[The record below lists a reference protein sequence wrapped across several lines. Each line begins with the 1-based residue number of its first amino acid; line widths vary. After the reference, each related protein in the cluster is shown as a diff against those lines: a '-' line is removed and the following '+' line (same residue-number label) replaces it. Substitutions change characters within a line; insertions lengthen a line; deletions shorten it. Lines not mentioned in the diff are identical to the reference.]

1 MAEDNRNIHSEEK
14 LEEARKIADNSKK
27 NNSVI
32 SEVEGIFFRMLRWLS
47 SLIDKIVFSSKY
59 LGPFSLALAIL
70 MCVVVYVTENNS
82 LTSTLSSSKTLNNVS
97 VNARYNSESFEL
109 SGVPSSCQVVLTG
122 DAANVNSAAS
132 KTGACSINLEGYT
145 EGTHTVSL
153 TASGYG
159 DNVTT
164 VVTPSEATITLK
176 KKTTAQFEL
185 SYDFINK
192 NQLDSKYILGTPEFS
207 TGTDKINI
215 RASQDTL
222 NSIALVKALIDVSG
236 QKSDF
241 TVEAPL
247 VAYDAKGKAVDAEI
261 VPATVTATVK
271 ISSPHKTVPIVLN
284 LVGNAPKGFA
294 IDTVQLDHQT
304 TEIYAPESVLQNVNE
319 VSVNLDLSTLAGDTD
334 IVQPVVLPAGV
345 NSSDITTV
353 NVKATLAAE
362 VSKTIDNIPINY
374 KNNENSLAASSVD
387 YTSVSVTVTGTQ
399 SNIDQI
405 TENDI
410 IAYIDIKGLE
420 PGEYDLP
427 IIIEKNSTAYVS
439 LVSNPTSIKITLVN
453 KG

>member
-1 MAEDNRNIHSEEK
+1 MSEENKNIHSEEK
-14 LEEARKIADNSKK
+14 LEEAKKIADNSKK
-27 NNSVI
+27 NNTVA

-59 LGPFSLALAIL
+59 LGPFSLILAIL
-70 MCVVVYVTENNS
+70 LCAVVYISENNTLKS
-82 LTSTLSSSKTLNNVS
+82 ALSSSKTLNNVQ

-109 SGVPSSCQVVLTG
+109 SGVPSSCQVVITG
-122 DAANVNSAAS
+122 EAANVNSAAS
-132 KTGACSINLEGYT
+132 KSGACSINLEGYT

-153 TASGYG
+153 TTTGYG

-207 TGTDKINI
+207 TGSDKINI

-236 QKSDF
+236 QKADF

-247 VAYDAKGKAVDAEI
+247 VAYDAKGKAVEAEI
-261 VPATVTATVK
+261 VPATVMATVK
-271 ISSPHKTVPIVLN
+271 VSSPHKTVPIVLN
-284 LVGNAPKGFA
+284 LTGSAPSGFA

-304 TEIYAPESVLQNVNE
+304 TEIYAPEATLQNVNE
-319 VSVNLDLSTLAGDTD
+319 VYVNLDLSTLAGDTD
-334 IVQPVVLPAGV
+334 IVQPVILPTGV

-353 NVKATLAAE
+353 NVKATLAPA
-362 VSKTIDNIPINY
+362 VSKTIEGVPINY

-387 YTSVSVTVTGTQ
+387 HTEVSVVVTGSQ
-399 SNIDQI
+399 ANVDEINENNIV
-405 TENDI
+405 
-410 IAYIDIKGLE
+410 AYIDIKGLE
-420 PGEYDLP
+420 PGSYDLP
-427 IIIEKNSTAYVS
+427 VVVEKSSTAYVT
-439 LVSNPTSIKITLVN
+439 LVSNPTSIKITLVS
-453 KG
+453 K